1 MFIGALI
8 CYGGGRSGNRKNQ
21 ANKIGVKLD
30 MPIILTSK
38 ERTTGR
44 ISTVTKIR
52 HSKYGS

>member
-1 MFIGALI
+1 MGAVDRVN
-8 CYGGGRSGNRKNQ
+8 GKNQ

-52 HSKYGS
+52 HSKYGVRHQI